1 MFGSQILEIAIGIIF
16 VYLLLSLICSAVSE
30 LISRALSMRA
40 KNLED
45 GIRNLLIDKE
55 GKEYAK
61 KFFDHPLIKGLE
73 RKGKRPSYIPSRTF
87 SLVLMDIIA
96 PSDSAKGSKSF
107 EDVFRAVND
116 LANSKLKTV
125 LLVLMGDTES
135 KLKEL
140 RGNIENWFDD
150 AMQRVSGWYK
160 RKAQLIILL
169 LALAVSVFFNA
180 DTLMI
185 ANSLSRDDALRDSV
199 VAAAE
204 EAIKQPLPAEKEEEM
219 KKQPL
224 STEREEEVA
233 KKPVPA
239 DLKLSLEK
247 IKQFQQRLKQL
258 ELPIGWSRMPG
269 DPREIPKDFQA
280 WIAKILG
287 LLFTAIAVSQGA
299 PFWFDLLNKIVNLRS
314 SGGIPKRT
322 TQDKVQNEK

>member
-16 VYLLLSLICSAVSE
+16 IYLLLSLICSAVSE

-61 KFFDHPLIKGLE
+61 KFYDHPLIKGIE

-160 RKAQLIILL
+160 RKAHLIILL

-180 DTLMI
+180 DTFMI
-185 ANSLSRDDALRDSV
+185 AKRLSHDDALRAAV

-204 EAIKQPLPAEKEEEM
+204 EAIKQPLPAEKEGEM
-219 KKQPL
+219 KKQPP
-224 STEREEEVA
+224 STKREEKVA
-233 KKPVPA
+233 QKAVPA
-239 DLKLSLEK
+239 DLELSLEK
-247 IKQFQQRLKQL
+247 IKQLQQRLKQL
-258 ELPIGWSRMPG
+258 GLPIGWSLMPG
-269 DPREIPKDFQA
+269 DPREIPKDFLA

-287 LLFTAIAVSQGA
+287 LLFTAIAVSLGA

-322 TQDKVQNEK
+322 TQDKVPNEK